1 MKTIDLLILII
12 YVTLMVYVAYQA
24 RENIIDEKKTGLKQL
39 LAGKIV
45 VEPDRVELAKALKE
59 QLEPLNLDEYIEAS
73 LGNPQVLDANT
84 FGVLSL
90 TLRNESQ
97 TYAVL
102 VEWANSTL
110 TNLTGQANSLALINM
125 ATGLTQSPSLVPP
138 REILQESFTIAQ
150 QAEDGKLLPLVD
162 PGSLLKRLTDKD
174 KPIENV
180 IIRLRLILKLQPVS
194 NYATQGHLLAIS
206 CPYRIRLAKP
216 LDMVKR

>member
-24 RENIIDEKKTGLKQL
+24 RENIIDEKKTGIKQL

-73 LGNPQVLDANT
+73 LGNPLVIDANA
-84 FGVLSL
+84 FGILSL

-110 TNLTGQANSLALINM
+110 TNLTGQANSLALVNL

-150 QAEDGKLLPLVD
+150 QLDDGGLSPLID

-174 KPIENV
+174 KPIDSV
-180 IIRLRLILKLQPVS
+180 VIRLRLVLKLQPVS

-216 LDMVKR
+216 TDLVKR

>member
-24 RENIIDEKKTGLKQL
+24 RENIIEDKKTGQKQL

-45 VEPDRVELAKALKE
+45 VEPDRAEMAKALKE

-73 LGNPQVLDANT
+73 LGNPLVIDANA
-84 FGVLSL
+84 FGALSL
-90 TLRNESQ
+90 ILRNESQ

-102 VEWANSTL
+102 VDWANSTL
-110 TNLTGQANSLALINM
+110 TNLTGQANSLALLNLT
-125 ATGLTQSPSLVPP
+125 TGLTQAPSLVPP

-150 QAEDGKLLPLVD
+150 QPGEGGLAPLVD

-174 KPIENV
+174 KPIEHV
-180 IIRLRLILKLQPVS
+180 MIRLRLVLKLQPVS
-194 NYATQGHLLAIS
+194 NYASQGHLLAIS
-206 CPYRIRLAKP
+206 CPYRIRLAKTMD
-216 LDMVKR
+216 LKR

>member
-24 RENIIDEKKTGLKQL
+24 RENIIEDKKTGQKQL

-73 LGNPQVLDANT
+73 LGNPLVLDAT
-84 FGVLSL
+84 AFGILSL

-102 VEWANSTL
+102 VDWANSTL
-110 TNLTGQANSLALINM
+110 TNLTGQANSLALVNL
-125 ATGLTQSPSLVPP
+125 ATGLTQAPSLVPP

-150 QAEDGKLLPLVD
+150 QPGEGGLSPLVD

-174 KPIENV
+174 KPIETI
-180 IIRLRLILKLQPVS
+180 IIRLRLVLKLQPVS
-194 NYATQGHLLAIS
+194 NYASQGHLLAIS
-206 CPYRIRLAKP
+206 CPYRIRLAKTMD
-216 LDMVKR
+216 LKR